1 MVKPQQLQHFED
13 GKYWSMATTDRP
25 AHLPIAEIWRTSSL
39 QPASAIALDSFRV
52 ADHVFHLEGF
62 DANNLVFVNQFA
74 GQLVQIVHPAIGDFS
89 RGVGRPLSGL

>member
-25 AHLPIAEIWRTSSL
+25 AHLPLYWSWRTSSL
-39 QPASAIALDSFRV
+39 QPASAIALDSFGLRIM
-52 ADHVFHLEGF
+52 FFTLRGF

-74 GQLVQIVHPAIGDFS
+74 GQLVQIVHPAIGDF
-89 RGVGRPLSGL
+89 RVESGDL

>member
-25 AHLPIAEIWRTSSL
+25 AHLPLLLELANKFA
-39 QPASAIALDSFRV
+39 PACVSYCFRQLRV

-74 GQLVQIVHPAIGDFS
+74 GQLVQIVHPAIGDF
-89 RGVGRPLSGL
+89 RVESGDL